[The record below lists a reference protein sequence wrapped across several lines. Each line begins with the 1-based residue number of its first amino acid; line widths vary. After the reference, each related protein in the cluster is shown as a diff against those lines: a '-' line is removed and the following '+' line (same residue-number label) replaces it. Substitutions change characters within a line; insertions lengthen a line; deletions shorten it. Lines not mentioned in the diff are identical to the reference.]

1 LVLAQVVDTVDT
13 AIGVGG
19 KAVEQSAAV
28 LRALGEA
35 VKPALPVLQSAGEQA
50 LKLASPVVSD
60 ATKQATEALRG
71 AGVDPAPLLSALKVR
86 SRSLRRPLD

>member
-1 LVLAQVVDTVDT
+1 MDTVDT

-19 KAVEQSAAV
+19 QVAGQSVAV

-50 LKLASPVVSD
+50 VNRGGGRRDTPTLHSP
-60 ATKQATEALRG
+60 T
-71 AGVDPAPLLSALKVR
+71 
-86 SRSLRRPLD
+86 

>member
-1 LVLAQVVDTVDT
+1 MDT

-19 KAVEQSAAV
+19 QVAGQSVAV

-35 VKPALPVLQSAGEQA
+35 LKPALPVLQSAGGQA

-60 ATKQATEALRG
+60 VSKQAVEALRG
-71 AGVDPAPLLSALKVR
+71 AGVDPAPLLSALKVP
-86 SRSLRRPLD
+86 SRSLRPATP